1 MLNFRQN
8 LYTEEHSFAHLEKTV
23 APNRGEAM
31 PQHADISGLELRL
44 ANVTIR
50 DNNTPAVF
58 PFPGYAK
65 LYFLC
70 IVATSAPQDGYRLD
84 LRSFEKVDD
93 GDALHID
100 KTLYYWKKEKPTDV
114 APAQLHVFT
123 SLIKS
128 KQPLRDVA
136 AVLSELYRDSSY
148 KLLTATLHNLLK
160 GATTPPDISNLLFNI
175 AGIAG
180 KYMGKTD
187 NRPLLSWH
195 QGFTDI
201 SGDGEVLGKTEKQA
215 ANRYASMTLSLVV
228 RDSQRMEEPLR
239 EERPRVASVPLLF
252 PFRQEG

>member
-8 LYTEEHSFAHLEKTV
+8 LYTEEHSFSNLEQQ
-23 APNRGEAM
+23 ALPRGGMPNS
-31 PQHADISGLELRL
+31 ADPGGLELRL
-44 ANVTIR
+44 ANVTVR

-70 IVATSAPQDGYRLD
+70 IVASSATRDGYRLD
-84 LRSFEKVDD
+84 LRSFDKVDD
-93 GDALHID
+93 GDALNID
-100 KTLYYWKKEKPTDV
+100 KTLYYWKKEQPTDV
-114 APAQLHVFT
+114 APAQIHVFT

-148 KLLTATLHNLLK
+148 KLLTATLHNLIK

-180 KYMGKTD
+180 KYLGKTD
-187 NRPLLSWH
+187 DRPLLSWY

-201 SGDGEVLGKTEKQA
+201 NGDNEVLGKTEKMA

-228 RDSQRMEEPLR
+228 RDSQRTQEPLK
-239 EERPRVASVPLLF
+239 EEKPQGASVPLLF